1 MSAGSENPGYITSA
15 CVLYGNS
22 DKDSDW
28 ETLDYVTSNK
38 KNKLH
43 RKLQNPRSV
52 RYLRLMV
59 LQPSQTPEVVATRIY
74 EFSVH

>member
-15 CVLYGNS
+15 CVLYGKS
-22 DKDSDW
+22 DKDSIGDAG
-28 ETLDYVTSNK
+28 YVTSNK

-59 LQPSQTPEVVATRIY
+59 LQPLQTPEVVATRIY